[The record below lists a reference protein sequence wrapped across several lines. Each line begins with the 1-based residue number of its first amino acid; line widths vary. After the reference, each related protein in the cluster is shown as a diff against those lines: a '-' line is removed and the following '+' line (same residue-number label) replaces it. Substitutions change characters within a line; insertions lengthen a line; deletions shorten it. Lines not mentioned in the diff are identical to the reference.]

1 MHFIFREHLS
11 ENLNIKELQ
20 NNLEGLPAKKVLSFV
35 LSKFGRDIAFAS
47 SMGAEDQ
54 VITSMVAGI
63 HKDIKIFT
71 LDTGRLFQETYDL
84 IQKTNSRYNINI
96 ETVFPDA
103 RKVEA
108 MVKEK
113 GVNLFY
119 ESVENRKQ
127 CCHIRK
133 IEPLKRALK
142 GKNAWI
148 TGLRSEQAPTRSNI
162 KVVEWDEAN
171 ELIKIN
177 PLIDWTEEDVWDYI
191 RENNVPYN
199 KLHDKGFKSIGC
211 LPCTKAVKA
220 DEDARAGRWWWE
232 NQGHKECGLHKR

>member
-1 MHFIFREHLS
+1 MFREHLP

-20 NNLEGLPAKKVLSFV
+20 NNMAGLSAKKVLSFV
-35 LSKFGRDIAFAS
+35 INKFGRDIAFAS

-54 VITSMVAGI
+54 VITSMIADLN
-63 HKDIKIFT
+63 KNIKIFT

-119 ESVENRKQ
+119 ESVEYRKQ